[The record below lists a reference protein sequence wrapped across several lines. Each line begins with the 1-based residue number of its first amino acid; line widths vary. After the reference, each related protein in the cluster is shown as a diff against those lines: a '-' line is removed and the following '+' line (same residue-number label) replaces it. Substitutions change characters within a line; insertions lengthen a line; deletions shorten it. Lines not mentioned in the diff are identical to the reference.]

1 MAIGGEGTLAYWV
14 DSPRFLGEL
23 DQVPAAAANASL
35 LSAAPDPR
43 CLIGLGGPDLEI
55 AVVGPQ
61 HV

>member
-1 MAIGGEGTLAYWV
+1 MAIGGEGTVVSWV
-14 DSPRFLGEL
+14 DSLRFFGEL
-23 DQVPAAAANASL
+23 DQLPAAAASASL
-35 LSAAPDPR
+35 LSAAPDPK